1 VAIKVNRILSRKRNI
16 AGIPADVFIPAVFLD
31 VVFGIFGCLM
41 FKIPPIP
48 LAIFCLTLNI
58 IWAILVA
65 RGVWRFLGTFHHPP
79 RYHRANIRYNPF
91 LQELVD
97 RDSRPIQSKQ
107 KKRRSR
113 R

>member
-1 VAIKVNRILSRKRNI
+1 VAIKVNRILSKKRNI
-16 AGIPADVFIPAVFLD
+16 AGIPADVFIPAIFLD

-58 IWAILVA
+58 VWAILVS
-65 RGVWRFLGTFHHPP
+65 RGVWRFLGTFYHPP
-79 RYHRANIRYNPF
+79 RYHRVNIRYKPF
-91 LQELVD
+91 LQELLDCD
-97 RDSRPIQSKQ
+97 RRPIEIKR